1 MLKVHFDEGQSIEQ
15 LEFLMLKPQKRR
27 NILRSVIRD
36 VRKSSR
42 KRIQKEQGLSGQS
55 WQARANGKKK
65 KMLVKLKKHM
75 QIRFGPNNAKVY
87 FKGSKTGKIASAH
100 QIGASLN
107 ATPTTNT
114 GAQNKSGMATKRQA
128 IALRNAGYKI
138 PRNRGKGSKNP
149 SLKWIQANLTQN
161 QAGFILRE
169 LKGSSSKSKW
179 QIDLPARSF
188 LGESKKEFRDH
199 QSFILNKAMQVA

>member
-1 MLKVHFDEGQSIEQ
+1 MLNVHFDEGQSIEQ

-42 KRIQKEQGLSGQS
+42 KRIQKEQSLSGQS

-75 QIRFGPNNAKVY
+75 QIRFGPNRASVY
-87 FKGSKTGKIASAH
+87 FKSPLVAKTAAAH
-100 QIGASLN
+100 QQGATLEY
-107 ATPTTNT
+107 TPRKSGN
-114 GAQNKSGMATKRQA
+114 QNKDGMATKRQA

-138 PRNRGKGSKNP
+138 PRNRGKGSKKP

-169 LKGSSSKSKW
+169 LKGGSGKSKW

-188 LGESKKEFRDH
+188 LGESEKEFRDH
-199 QSFILNKAMQVA
+199 KSFILNKAMQVA